1 MCWELARN
9 PSWQDRLRAELQT
22 CTPAKGETFPSF
34 HDLDALP
41 ILDAVIQES
50 LRLHPAAPG
59 SLPRET
65 PAGGRILD
73 GYFVPENVKS
83 FPER

>member
-9 PSWQDRLRAELQT
+9 PLWQDRLRAELQT
-22 CTPAKGETFPSF
+22 CTLAQDETIPSF
-34 HDLDALP
+34 HELNALP
-41 ILDAVIQES
+41 VLDAVIQES
-50 LRLHPAAPG
+50 LRLHPPAPG

-73 GYFVPENVKS
+73 GYFVPENVKYS
-83 FPER
+83 PQG